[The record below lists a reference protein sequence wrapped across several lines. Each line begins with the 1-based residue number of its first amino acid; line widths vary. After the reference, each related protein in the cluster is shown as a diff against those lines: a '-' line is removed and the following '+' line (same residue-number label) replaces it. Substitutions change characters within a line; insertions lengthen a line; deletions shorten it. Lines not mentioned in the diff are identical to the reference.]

1 MGTKK
6 KPFYRLVVSDSRKV
20 PTGRVLENVGFY
32 DPKARPSQIKVDL
45 ERADYWLGK
54 GAQPSPTV
62 RDLIQRARG
71 QAA

>member
-20 PTGRVLENVGFY
+20 PTSRVLESVGYY
-32 DPKARPSQIKVDL
+32 DPRPKQAVVEVNL
-45 ERADYWLGK
+45 ERADYWLAK

-62 RDLIQRARG
+62 RELIRRARG
-71 QAA
+71 RAA